1 MSLFRFVPDVADGDD
16 NTCLDEE
23 ENEDEE
29 EVPPGAS
36 KERNIELFDL
46 VTVTD
51 AVCLELEDVEEEE
64 EVFED
69 VLLNGF
75 CSNAVRIF

>member
-1 MSLFRFVPDVADGDD
+1 MEDVADGDD
-16 NTCLDEE
+16 TTCLDEE
-23 ENEDEE
+23 ENVDEE
-29 EVPPGAS
+29 EVEGAS
-36 KERNIELFDL
+36 NERNIELFDL

-64 EVFED
+64 EEIED

>member
-1 MSLFRFVPDVADGDD
+1 MEDVADGDD
-16 NTCLDEE
+16 TTCLDEE
-23 ENEDEE
+23 ENVDEE
-29 EVPPGAS
+29 EVEGAS

-64 EVFED
+64 EEIED

>member
-1 MSLFRFVPDVADGDD
+1 MEDVADGDD
-16 NTCLDEE
+16 TTCLDEE
-23 ENEDEE
+23 ENVDEE
-29 EVPPGAS
+29 EVEGAS

-64 EVFED
+64 EEEEFED
-69 VLLNGF
+69 VLLYGF

>member
-1 MSLFRFVPDVADGDD
+1 MEDVADGDD
-16 NTCLDEE
+16 TTCLDEE
-23 ENEDEE
+23 ENVDEE
-29 EVPPGAS
+29 EVEGAS

-64 EVFED
+64 EIED
-69 VLLNGF
+69 VLLKGF

>member
-16 NTCLDEE
+16 TTCLDEE
-23 ENEDEE
+23 ENVDEE
-29 EVPPGAS
+29 EVEGAS
-36 KERNIELFDL
+36 NERNIELFDL

-64 EVFED
+64 EEIED

>member
-1 MSLFRFVPDVADGDD
+1 MEDVADGDD
-16 NTCLDEE
+16 TTCLDEE
-23 ENEDEE
+23 ENVDEE
-29 EVPPGAS
+29 EVEGAS
-36 KERNIELFDL
+36 NERNIELFDL

-64 EVFED
+64 EEEFED

>member
-1 MSLFRFVPDVADGDD
+1 MEDVADGDD
-16 NTCLDEE
+16 TTCLEEE
-23 ENEDEE
+23 ENVDEE
-29 EVPPGAS
+29 EVEGAS
-36 KERNIELFDL
+36 NERNIELFDL

-64 EVFED
+64 EEEFED

>member
-16 NTCLDEE
+16 TTCLDEE
-23 ENEDEE
+23 ENVDEE
-29 EVPPGAS
+29 EVEGAS
-36 KERNIELFDL
+36 NERNIELFDL

-64 EVFED
+64 EEIED
-69 VLLNGF
+69 VLLKGF

>member
-16 NTCLDEE
+16 TTCLDEE
-23 ENEDEE
+23 ENVDEE
-29 EVPPGAS
+29 EVKGAS

-64 EVFED
+64 EIED

>member
-1 MSLFRFVPDVADGDD
+1 MEDVADGDD
-16 NTCLDEE
+16 TTCLDEE
-23 ENEDEE
+23 ENVDAE
-29 EVPPGAS
+29 EVEGAS
-36 KERNIELFDL
+36 NERNIELFDL

-51 AVCLELEDVEEEE
+51 ADCLEFEDVEEEE
-64 EVFED
+64 EEIED

>member
-1 MSLFRFVPDVADGDD
+1 MEDVADGDD
-16 NTCLDEE
+16 TTCLDEE
-23 ENEDEE
+23 ENVDEE

-64 EVFED
+64 EEIED

>member
-1 MSLFRFVPDVADGDD
+1 MEDVADGDD
-16 NTCLDEE
+16 ITCLDEE
-23 ENEDEE
+23 ENVDEE
-29 EVPPGAS
+29 EVEGAS
-36 KERNIELFDL
+36 NERNIELFDL

-51 AVCLELEDVEEEE
+51 AVCLELDDVEEEE